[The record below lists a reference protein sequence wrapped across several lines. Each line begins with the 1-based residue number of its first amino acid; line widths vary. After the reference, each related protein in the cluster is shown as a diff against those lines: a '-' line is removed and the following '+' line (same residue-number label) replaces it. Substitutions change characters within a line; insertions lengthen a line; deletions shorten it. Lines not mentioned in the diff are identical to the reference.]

1 MGGFIYIDVSMHV
14 AHNRLEID
22 YLHTKVDMWI
32 CLLAGT
38 VREREIEPKKRSFG
52 CRRRHR

>member
-38 VREREIEPKKRSFG
+38 VREIEPKKRSFG